1 VTFER
6 GVNRIL
12 IALSVLIFVPVAWIR
27 VEQFR
32 EARIHHE
39 WSTESGCGVPGAVLD
54 HWCKPETRASNAQLA
69 ALNRKAA
76 AEYAGWTVALIAAL
90 WATSYTLRWIVH
102 WFQGP
107 KGNPQ

>member
-76 AEYAGWTVALIAAL
+76 AEYEGQSAMIASVYADMSTHRRGEKL
-90 WATSYTLRWIVH
+90 GEYL
-102 WFQGP
+102 
-107 KGNPQ
+107 K